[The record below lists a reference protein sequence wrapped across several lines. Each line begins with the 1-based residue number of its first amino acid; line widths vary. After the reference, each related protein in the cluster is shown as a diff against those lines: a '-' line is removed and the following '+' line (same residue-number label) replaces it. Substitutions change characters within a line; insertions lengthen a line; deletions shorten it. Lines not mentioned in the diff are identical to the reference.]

1 MVLLDASA
9 LVELVVAGR
18 HRQGADALLAR
29 YSNAEPR
36 LVFASAAH
44 ALVEA
49 ASALRR
55 LVRLAILDPPSGS
68 EAIEWLSRLDLA
80 LDPTAPR
87 LGRILVA
94 ARGHECLRRRLCSD
108 GRGDWRTACDRRPP
122 SAERLS
128 ARRNCRHTPRRLR
141 SSSGRDQ
148 PSLTRVGVCGRG
160 TPAI

>member
-1 MVLLDASA
+1 MVLLDASV

-55 LVRLAILDPPSGS
+55 LVRLGILGPPSGS
-68 EAIEWLSRLDLA
+68 EAIDWLSRLDLA

-87 LGRILVA
+87 LGRIWSLREVMSAYDAAYAAMAEVIGGPLVTVD
-94 ARGHECLRRRLCSD
+94 RRL
-108 GRGDWRTACDRRPP
+108 
-122 SAERLS
+122 LS
-128 ARRNCRHTPRRLR
+128 ACRRAGIAAIHLDSFGPPLVETSRR
-141 SSSGRDQ
+141 
-148 PSLTRVGVCGRG
+148 
-160 TPAI
+160 